1 MAKYECKVC
10 SYIYNEQQAG
20 RPFEELT
27 ECPICNEDK
36 SNFVMLEEEEVFF
49 EWGDEE
55 EDTIIDLEARPIPED
70 EEPAAEVSEEKA
82 VAEEESAVAEEIAPV
97 GEEKEEAVAEAA
109 PAAEVKEEAVTEEA
123 APVAEVKEEVVAEA
137 APVAEVKEEAVA
149 EAAPAAEVK
158 EEAVAEEVAPVAEV
172 KEEVVAEAAPVAEAK
187 EETVAEEAVPAA
199 DENRTQLNDASVLMK
214 DLNTTKDINTD
225 YVVERRQEFWSPFS
239 VKSEKTEEKEQP
251 VRKAWTME
259 NAYASVERVLDL
271 NGNEVKVEE
280 EPVQTT
286 EAGYL
291 DEDVEEPEKELETT
305 QVFKPLW
312 QESEGNLPRVE
323 EPLAAKAENV
333 FKIESPA
340 AVSEPVEEAVEEVAE
355 QTVTEAVAGTQEPV
369 EEAVAEVEKEEV
381 ATGAEEAVEEI
392 AAEEVAVEE
401 VAVEEAVTEA
411 AAPEDTAEEVK
422 EDSADIE
429 DKEDAEVEEVKED
442 SADAAVDEAVE
453 GAAEAVEETG
463 ETAEDTEAEA
473 IAEDVDAEEKAE
485 AEEVKEESA
494 EDKDEVIEEA
504 AEEATEEVTE
514 AAEESAAE
522 DKAEEAEAEDKA
534 EELESEDK
542 VEEAEAED
550 KVEEAE
556 AEDKAEEPA
565 EEKAEAPVFVAPPE
579 AVEKLALNE
588 EFFEN
593 IVTELPEDELV
604 ITPDGTE
611 PLVVA
616 VVEEDVVEE
625 EVAEVPEED
634 KFSFGD
640 LDDVEET
647 SEETEEIFIENA
659 EDPDSKW
666 TFNNSMSNTLRGQ
679 EENAKRY
686 EFIAKE
692 LGQNVVTEEA
702 VEEETVVEE
711 VAEDLAEEVEA
722 VAAEEPAT
730 EEKEAVEQPVAAVV
744 AQPVVE
750 VKAEEV
756 YSNGL
761 EDIMILPA
769 QLSPMPLGEKA
780 VIEAATVL
788 GRDAQRPVLLEQP
801 VIRRDL
807 KNVVEY
813 APQKGL
819 TSEDFQNADV
829 IEILV
834 GRGEGIEKTISS
846 KEDLRQAV
854 AFLRL
859 ESDGCPIGIKIAAG
873 RIERDLEFCVFAK
886 PDFVVLNKFN
896 VVPLPYALYRAN
908 KYLNA
913 MQSDLDLVIELK
925 DVADADEAAKIVAMG
940 ADVIV
945 LSDTDKDLDVV
956 NDQLK
961 TITKET
967 GHYEVKDL
975 NVEDLC
981 TVNRDIAQYTDI
993 EHV

>member
-55 EDTIIDLEARPIPED
+55 EDTIIDLEARPITED
-70 EEPAAEVSEEKA
+70 EEPAVEVSEEKA
-82 VAEEESAVAEEIAPV
+82 EAEDESVAAEEIAPV
-97 GEEKEEAVAEAA
+97 VEEKEEVVAEEA
-109 PAAEVKEEAVTEEA
+109 PVAEEVTSVAEEKAEEVAEEATPVAVEKAEEVAEEA
-123 APVAEVKEEVVAEA
+123 APVAEEKEDVT
-137 APVAEVKEEAVA
+137 EEAVA
-149 EAAPAAEVK
+149 ATEENKAP
-158 EEAVAEEVAPVAEV
+158 
-172 KEEVVAEAAPVAEAK
+172 
-187 EETVAEEAVPAA
+187 
-199 DENRTQLNDASVLMK
+199 LNDASVLMK
-214 DLNTTKDINTD
+214 DLNVTKDINTD

-239 VKSEKTEEKEQP
+239 VKSDKQEEKEQP

-280 EPVQTT
+280 EPAPAI

-291 DEDVEEPEKELETT
+291 DEDMEEPEKELDTT

-323 EPLAAKAENV
+323 EPLEAKAENV
-333 FKIESPA
+333 FKVESPV
-340 AVSEPVEEAVEEVAE
+340 AVSESVAEAVEEVAE
-355 QTVTEAVAGTQEPV
+355 QTVVEAVAETQEPV
-369 EEAVAEVEKEEV
+369 EEATVAEDETEGVAADAEEAVEKEEV
-381 ATGAEEAVEEI
+381 ASDAEETVEKEEV
-392 AAEEVAVEE
+392 AAEETVTEEADAVDEAVEE
-401 VAVEEAVTEA
+401 VAEEV
-411 AAPEDTAEEVK
+411 AEE
-422 EDSADIE
+422 E
-429 DKEDAEVEEVKED
+429 
-442 SADAAVDEAVE
+442 AAVDEAVKE
-453 GAAEAVEETG
+453 EIADEAVEAVEEAGDIATE
-463 ETAEDTEAEA
+463 ETAEEAGGDAGDEEKVAATEEVK
-473 IAEDVDAEEKAE
+473 EEVSETAEETVETATEEAAGEAE
-485 AEEVKEESA
+485 AEEVKEESS
-494 EDKDEVIEEA
+494 EEKDEVID
-504 AEEATEEVTE
+504 EVN
-514 AAEESAAE
+514 
-522 DKAEEAEAEDKA
+522 EAEAE
-534 EELESEDK
+534 
-542 VEEAEAED
+542 
-550 KVEEAE
+550 
-556 AEDKAEEPA
+556 A
-565 EEKAEAPVFVAPPE
+565 EEKTEAPVFVAPPE

-611 PLVVA
+611 PLAVA
-616 VVEEDVVEE
+616 AVEEEVVEE
-625 EVAEVPEED
+625 EVEEVPEED

-647 SEETEEIFIENA
+647 SGETEEIFIENA
-659 EDPDSKW
+659 EDSDSKW

-692 LGQNVVTEEA
+692 LGQSVVTEEA
-702 VEEETVVEE
+702 VEEDAVVKE
-711 VAEDLAEEVEA
+711 VTESVAEEVEA
-722 VAAEEPAT
+722 AASEEPVA
-730 EEKEAVEQPVAAVV
+730 EEKEAVEQPAEAVV
-744 AQPVVE
+744 VTPVVE

-756 YSNGL
+756 CSNGL

-780 VIEAATVL
+780 VIEASTVL

-859 ESDGCPIGIKIAAG
+859 ESDGCPIGIKLAAG

-961 TITKET
+961 KIAKET